1 MQTDTRVTWGMFI
14 GLSLLVIRTNTLFP
28 LVASVIS
35 LMKLWLSRQSANLPV
50 SYAFTP
56 SSMSV
61 LFLDG
66 FNPRAGLD
74 HFLLYNN
81 PTQRYKITFT
91 RNLVH
96 VFSKQLP
103 HQLKLIHCS
112 MVLSLS
118 FFLVQVELYVTRVT
132 THNTCWNC
140 GIQNW
145 HIVML
150 GCSLYPKFQLSILQ
164 RSNM

>member
-1 MQTDTRVTWGMFI
+1 MFI

-50 SYAFTP
+50 RYAFTP

-61 LFLDG
+61 LFIDG

-132 THNTCWNC
+132 THNTLLKLWYSELTYSNA
-140 GIQNW
+140 GLLI
-145 HIVML
+145 I
-150 GCSLYPKFQLSILQ
+150 PKVPVKYITAQQ
-164 RSNM
+164 HVE